1 MAVRKIFRNGK
12 VLTMNP
18 AMPEA
23 SAFAVLKGRFLA
35 VGSDH
40 EINRWLEDG
49 TEAVD
54 LKGKTVAPGF
64 IETHNHLSSYAMTLM
79 EADCRSETN
88 NRIED
93 VKTHLREKVEKA
105 KPGQW
110 IKGWGYDDTLIAEK
124 RHLTRADLD
133 EVSTQ
138 HPIQVSHISGHL
150 AYANS
155 KALEIAGIGPDT
167 PQPAGGKIHKDEHD
181 TPTGLLLEPGAISQ
195 VASHIPAPNIS
206 DLKRLFPEAVRY
218 CHQCGVTSIHDAAI
232 GYAGDAREI
241 CQAYREL
248 DEDGKLNLRVY
259 LTILYDHYDKLIELG
274 LGSGFGSGTLKLG
287 CVKLFQDGSIQ
298 GLTAALGKDYFSQPG
313 FKGDLIFPQE
323 ALDTLIEKYH
333 RAGLQMAV
341 HANGDRAIESVLQS
355 MEKAQKSYPRSDFR
369 HMIIHCQMASDDH
382 IKRMKAL
389 GVIPDYFVNHVYYWG
404 DRHISTFLGP
414 QRARRIDP
422 LGSSLKAG
430 LEFTLHS
437 DLPVTPLNPIFSIHN
452 AVNRLT
458 RQGEI
463 LGPEERVPVLEALKA
478 YTVTAA
484 KCSFEEHLKGSIE
497 QGKLADF
504 IVLSDDPL
512 TCVPEKIK
520 DIRVLATVMG
530 GRKVYGR
537 IQ

>member
-1 MAVRKIFRNGK
+1 MAMMKVFRNGK
-12 VLTMNP
+12 IVTMNP

-23 SAFAVLKGRFLA
+23 SAFAVFKGRFLA
-35 VGSDH
+35 VGSGDA
-40 EINRWLEDG
+40 INRWVEDG
-49 TEAVD
+49 TEVVD

-79 EADCRSETN
+79 EADCRPETN
-88 NRIED
+88 KRIED

-105 KPGQW
+105 KPGEW

-133 EVSTQ
+133 GVSSQ
-138 HPIQVSHISGHL
+138 HPIQVLHISGHL

-155 KALEIAGIGPDT
+155 KALEIAGIGPET
-167 PQPAGGKIHKDEHD
+167 PQPAGGKIHKDGHD
-181 TPTGLLLEPGAISQ
+181 RPTGLLLEPGAIKL
-195 VASHIPAPNIS
+195 VGSHIPIPSLS
-206 DLKRLFPEAVRY
+206 DIRRVFPEAVRY
-218 CHQCGVTSIHDAAI
+218 CHQFGITSIHDSAI
-232 GYAGDAREI
+232 GYQGEAREV
-241 CQAYREL
+241 CQVYREM
-248 DEDGKLNLRVY
+248 DEGGELNLRVY
-259 LTILYDHYDKLIELG
+259 LTIMYDHYDKLIELG
-274 LGSGFGSGTLKLG
+274 LGRGFGSDSLKLG

-298 GLTAALGKDYFSQPG
+298 GLTAALGEDYHNQPG
-313 FKGDLIFPQE
+313 FKGDLIMPQE
-323 ALDTLIEKYH
+323 ALDRLIDKYH

-382 IKRMKAL
+382 IRRMKGL
-389 GVIPDYFVNHVYYWG
+389 GVIPNYFVNHVYYWG
-404 DRHISTFLGP
+404 DRHLSTFLGP
-414 QRARRIDP
+414 RRARRIDP
-422 LGSSLKAG
+422 LGSSMKVG
-430 LEFTLHS
+430 LEFVLHS
-437 DLPVTPLNPIFSIHN
+437 DLPVTPLDPIFSMHN
-452 AVNRLT
+452 AVNRIT
-458 RQGEI
+458 RQGEV

-504 IVLSDDPL
+504 IVLSDNPL
-512 TCVPEKIK
+512 TCASEKIK
-520 DIRVLATVMG
+520 DIRVKATVMG
-530 GRKVYGR
+530 GREVYGR